1 MTQMSEKQQKAEEI
15 AAKIWKLSR
24 DKLLVNLRFLDVA
37 LAGIAVQPRFGI
49 GGVCFESAGQQ
60 GIVIYYEPAY
70 VLHQYQMNPNN
81 IMRLHLHIL
90 FHCIFNHTY
99 RYQRVEQD
107 LWNVAA
113 DIAVENAILGLGIS
127 GFETIGD
134 DERRR
139 QIAIWEKKIRMPI
152 RNEAGNF
159 NQFSQEMM
167 TDGQKG
173 DTESGA
179 SVNKSS
185 GVLTA
190 ERIYKRMKENYPE
203 PDELLELGNLFRRD
217 NHESWLRAEPET
229 LELTQAQFK
238 KISERIKA
246 ELKAFSQDKSD
257 DRSILQNLEE
267 ATKEEYNYDDFLRR
281 FSVSGED
288 MQINDDEF
296 DYVYYTYGLNLYG
309 NLPLVEPLEYKD
321 VNKIKEFVVVLDT
334 SASCR
339 GKVVQAFLNKTYNIL
354 KSSENFFRKVN
365 IHIIQ
370 CDSQVRGDTKIT
382 NDEEFEAFM
391 KEGQLEGFGST
402 DFRPAFAYVNN
413 AIENG
418 VFENL
423 KGLIYFTDGYGVF
436 PEKKPPYNYDTAF
449 VFLEDDY
456 DKPQI
461 PPWAMK
467 LVLPAEDKEDVVS

>member
-1 MTQMSEKQQKAEEI
+1 
-15 AAKIWKLSR
+15 
-24 DKLLVNLRFLDVA
+24 
-37 LAGIAVQPRFGI
+37 
-49 GGVCFESAGQQ
+49 
-60 GIVIYYEPAY
+60 
-70 VLHQYQMNPNN
+70 
-81 IMRLHLHIL
+81 
-90 FHCIFNHTY
+90 
-99 RYQRVEQD
+99 
-107 LWNVAA
+107 
-113 DIAVENAILGLGIS
+113 
-127 GFETIGD
+127 
-134 DERRR
+134 
-139 QIAIWEKKIRMPI
+139 
-152 RNEAGNF
+152 
-159 NQFSQEMM
+159 
-167 TDGQKG
+167 
-173 DTESGA
+173 
-179 SVNKSS
+179 
-185 GVLTA
+185 
-190 ERIYKRMKENYPE
+190 
-203 PDELLELGNLFRRD
+203 
-217 NHESWLRAEPET
+217 
-229 LELTQAQFK
+229 
-238 KISERIKA
+238 
-246 ELKAFSQDKSD
+246 
-257 DRSILQNLEE
+257 
-267 ATKEEYNYDDFLRR
+267 
-281 FSVSGED
+281 

-370 CDSQVRGDTKIT
+370 CDSQVRRDTKIT

-449 VFLEDDY
+449 VFFEDDY

-467 LVLPAEDKEDVVS
+467 LVLPAEDKEDVVF